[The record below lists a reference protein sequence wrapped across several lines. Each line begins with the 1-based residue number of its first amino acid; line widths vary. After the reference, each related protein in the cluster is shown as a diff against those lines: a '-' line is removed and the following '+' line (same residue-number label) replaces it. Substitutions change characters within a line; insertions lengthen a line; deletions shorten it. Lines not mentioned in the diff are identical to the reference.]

1 MDTQQEP
8 KLTCGGQERSVS
20 YLPLAHIAGMVS
32 KTLSVLLNYS
42 SFIQIADIYLPIL
55 INSTVYI
62 AQPDALKEKV
72 NLAQYIYL
80 VT

>member
-20 YLPLAHIAGMVS
+20 YLPLAHISEMVS
-32 KTLSVLLNYS
+32 KTLSVLLIYS
-42 SFIQIADIYLPIL
+42 NFIQIADIYLPIL
-55 INSTVYI
+55 IGSTVYI
-62 AQPDALKEKV
+62 AQPDTLKEKV
-72 NLAQYIYL
+72 NLAQYVYL

>member
-32 KTLSVLLNYS
+32 KTLLSVLLNYS

-55 INSTVYI
+55 IGSTVYI

-72 NLAQYIYL
+72 NLAQYI
-80 VT
+80 